1 MLTGILIRAERGNT
15 GEKKVSQ
22 VRMRKQHANSSE
34 VNRERK
40 NRRDIVT
47 IEGSRIIHKL
57 SQYMNELTVRTFNC
71 GGAFTLK
78 GEMIDR
84 LASILAGR

>member
-1 MLTGILIRAERGNT
+1 MLTGILIRAERGNIGGKKGIT
-15 GEKKVSQ
+15 SKGEKL
-22 VRMRKQHANSSE
+22 HANSPE

-57 SQYMNELTVRTFNC
+57 SQYMNELTVRTSNC

-78 GEMIDR
+78 G
-84 LASILAGR
+84 